1 MVALILSTQSSD
13 SINEL
18 YVFGDSL
25 SDMGTVFRM
34 TGGMYPPNP
43 TYYKGRYSNGRVWVE
58 YLADRLKLPSD
69 RVTNFAYGGATSGS
83 SSSSLVP
90 GLQTQKQTKTQTQ
103 QRTSPD

>member
-1 MVALILSTQSSD
+1 MVALILSTPRSD

-34 TGGMYPPNP
+34 TGGMYQPNP

-69 RVTNFAYGGATSGS
+69 RVTNFAYGGVCYPGIHKVSGRV
-83 SSSSLVP
+83 L
-90 GLQTQKQTKTQTQ
+90 TDDITT
-103 QRTSPD
+103 R